1 MVIEVYVGSWNF
13 LILLKE
19 KTVMYKLMS
28 GCVFVIII
36 CLFLVGSLSFAQ
48 GSKSRPPGWDKG
60 EKRGWGSDVPPG
72 LEKIKQ
78 EHKDKWDSLT
88 DEERVAKKEAWKD
101 AWEEK
106 MQEHKDKWDSLTDEE
121 RAAKKEAWKGAWE
134 EKMQEHKDKWGSL
147 TDEERAAKKE
157 AWKGAWEE
165 KMQEHKDKWDS
176 LTDEKKAAKKG
187 EQKARMAEW
196 KAERDS
202 KRAEWAAKREAEREA
217 RKLEK
222 VEAEQE

>member
-1 MVIEVYVGSWNF
+1 MVIEVYVGSLNF

-28 GCVFVIII
+28 GCVFIIII

-88 DEERVAKKEAWKD
+88 DEERAAKKEAWKD

-121 RAAKKEAWKGAWE
+121 
-134 EKMQEHKDKWGSL
+134 
-147 TDEERAAKKE
+147 
-157 AWKGAWEE
+157 
-165 KMQEHKDKWDS
+165 
-176 LTDEKKAAKKG
+176 KAVKKG

>member
-1 MVIEVYVGSWNF
+1 MVIEVYVGSLNF

-28 GCVFVIII
+28 GCVFIIII

-88 DEERVAKKEAWKD
+88 DEER
-101 AWEEK
+101 
-106 MQEHKDKWDSLTDEE
+106 
-121 RAAKKEAWKGAWE
+121 
-134 EKMQEHKDKWGSL
+134 
-147 TDEERAAKKE
+147 AAKKE

-176 LTDEKKAAKKG
+176 LTDEEKAAMKGALKERRQERKDKWDSLTDEEKAVKKG